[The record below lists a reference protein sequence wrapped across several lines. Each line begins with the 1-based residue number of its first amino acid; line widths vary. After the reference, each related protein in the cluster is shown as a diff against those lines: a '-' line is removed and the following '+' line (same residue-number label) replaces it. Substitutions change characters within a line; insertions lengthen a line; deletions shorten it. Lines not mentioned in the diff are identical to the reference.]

1 MMHTK
6 HKEALI
12 ILGGYIIKPFLI
24 LFLNLT
30 PTSFKKKKLI
40 PLIVKITKC
49 NWKIGYLI
57 TLYLS
62 HYVKQLFKDENFVI
76 SITRFGYYLKVPV
89 TDNHFLYRLVG
100 LYHPEKF
107 LNSIEKEIKGCKHIC
122 EIGTHLGE
130 LSAWFKNIQP
140 LSKFTAFELH
150 PEFTKFV
157 QDSFKLNHFSNYEIL
172 NAVVGLNSIKTK
184 GYCDF
189 DSLIKAFPE
198 LHVAASLED
207 KFFTDDISKI
217 ELTEIPLQVKQE
229 IKSINLVDYFLND
242 PPDFYFMDIEG
253 CEVYALPMIMQLNNK
268 FKIKSKIVFEIHH
281 YAYSGEQAHN
291 IKKLLIDNNYKL
303 YSIDNRHLFCV

>member
-12 ILGGYIIKPFLI
+12 ILGGYIIKPFFYF
-24 LFLNLT
+24 FLNLT

-62 HYVKQLFKDENFVI
+62 HYVKQLFNDENFVI
-76 SITRFGYYLKVPV
+76 STTRFGYYLKVPV

-157 QDSFKLNHFSNYEIL
+157 QDSFNLNHFSKAIESDTLNDIKKIVVDLEIG
-172 NAVVGLNSIKTK
+172 AKHG
-184 GYCDF
+184 
-189 DSLIKAFPE
+189 DSN
-198 LHVAASLED
+198 
-207 KFFTDDISKI
+207 
-217 ELTEIPLQVKQE
+217 
-229 IKSINLVDYFLND
+229 INLVVSDTKGEFYKSYNFR
-242 PPDFYFMDIEG
+242 DFIYEQPRKMSICFDIT
-253 CEVYALPMIMQLNNK
+253 
-268 FKIKSKIVFEIHH
+268 KSKNKSLKTYIWNSNTDSKSV
-281 YAYSGEQAHN
+281 
-291 IKKLLIDNNYKL
+291 IKKMTVSY
-303 YSIDNRHLFCV
+303 YTY